1 MRVVLD
7 TNILI
12 GALITKGTPPD
23 RLYQAWL
30 RGEIELVT
38 STTQIA
44 EMADVLARPRL
55 QRFLDA
61 DEAKAIVENIGT
73 RALILDEPPAVNL
86 SPDPKDPPILAAAI
100 AGKADLTVSGD
111 PELSSPLAWGRGSK
125 RLKGAKDVLDARRP
139 SRGRVDRN
147 NEHVGFE
154 VILGDFLTAE

>member
-38 STTQIA
+38 STAQIA
-44 EMADVLARPRL
+44 EMADVLVRPRL

-61 DEAKAIVENIGT
+61 DEAKAIAENMGRRRYAKHLSYRPDRLTGVRPGHYSFTKII
-73 RALILDEPPAVNL
+73 RQRSSHACRPPPPADTVNHN
-86 SPDPKDPPILAAAI
+86 
-100 AGKADLTVSGD
+100 
-111 PELSSPLAWGRGSK
+111 K
-125 RLKGAKDVLDARRP
+125 RFTEA
-139 SRGRVDRN
+139 
-147 NEHVGFE
+147 
-154 VILGDFLTAE
+154 

>member
-73 RALILDEPPAVNL
+73 RVSHPRRAARCESIPRSKGQPDLGCGNRREGRLD
-86 SPDPKDPPILAAAI
+86 
-100 AGKADLTVSGD
+100 
-111 PELSSPLAWGRGSK
+111 
-125 RLKGAKDVLDARRP
+125 RLR
-139 SRGRVDRN
+139 
-147 NEHVGFE
+147 
-154 VILGDFLTAE
+154 